1 MKKIVLLAALCC
13 FFHSHL
19 WAATLYVTNR
29 DSGNLSIL
37 REYSQKIDQ
46 LIPIGEQPWG
56 VAVTP
61 DSRFG
66 CVSYVGGVAL
76 LDLRAKR
83 VERHVAF
90 EGQGMGV
97 AIAPDGSYCYVAVVG
112 GGSWV
117 YAIQRSS
124 GKIENEVSIDG
135 QAFGIYISPDGQTL
149 YVPEHTSVL
158 SVIATP
164 SMEPIQRIPLR
175 PFGENRYARAHYLA
189 MSPDGNTLYLPFEG
203 EALVVID
210 TRTFD
215 IAVHPMS
222 IHAHQHGIALSPD
235 GTRLYVANNVLGGEG
250 SLSEI
255 DAKTLKELRR
265 FPLPRHHEQV
275 LVDSEG
281 RHVYLSGG
289 FVMGYNAHDD
299 LTVVNLEEGKV
310 LRIDTKGLSPFYIF
324 RAP

>member
-1 MKKIVLLAALCC
+1 MKKIVLLGALCL
-13 FFHSHL
+13 FFNFHL

-37 REYSQKIDQ
+37 REYSQNIDQ

-61 DSRFG
+61 DSRVG
-66 CVSYVGGVAL
+66 CVSYVGGVAF

-83 VERHVAF
+83 VERHVTF

-97 AIAPDGSYCYVAVVG
+97 AMAPDGSYCYVAVVG
-112 GGSWV
+112 SGGSWV
-117 YAIQRSS
+117 YAIERS
-124 GKIENEVSIDG
+124 GNIAHQATIGG
-135 QAFGIYISPDGQTL
+135 QAFGIYISPDGQQL

-158 SVIATP
+158 SVFAAP
-164 SMEPIQRIPLR
+164 SMKQLQRIPLH
-175 PFGENRYARAHYLA
+175 PFGENRYSRAHYLA

-203 EALVVID
+203 EALMVVD

-215 IAVHPMS
+215 ISVHPMS
-222 IHAHQHGIALSPD
+222 IHAHQHGIAISPD
-235 GTRLYVANNVLGGEG
+235 GTRIYVANNILGGEG

-255 DAKTLKELRR
+255 DAKTFKELRR

-299 LTVVNLEEGKV
+299 LTVVNLEEGQV